1 VRAMIDPSFESSLCV
16 LLHDYHALASSS
28 LSAKPIF
35 FVQMH
40 ALTCASKVQEFP
52 KRTVSHR
59 LSYSMYSA
67 NAHIDS
73 THPRRQRRRP
83 TSMYWRSGTKALTT
97 RATRR
102 TSTRACRPKSMGRG
116 GVHVPPSARAVPR
129 NAHYQPPR
137 AKCSHSLA
145 IERQRVDEKLSNAC
159 LLAYCRASLVR
170 SLD

>member
-1 VRAMIDPSFESSLCV
+1 MITMPWPQAVCQQSLFSLFQCM
-16 LLHDYHALASSS
+16 HSHAHQKCRSCQS
-28 LSAKPIF
+28 
-35 FVQMH
+35 VH
-40 ALTCASKVQEFP
+40 
-52 KRTVSHR
+52 VSHR

-129 NAHYQPPR
+129 NAHYQSPH

-145 IERQRVDEKLSNAC
+145 IERQHVDEKLSNAC
-159 LLAYCRASLVR
+159 LLAYCRASLLR
-170 SLD
+170 RLD